1 MQIYDLHKFYRG
13 WFIGDFEPSI
23 YKTKDFEVAL
33 ITHYQDENCPEHTHK
48 IATEYNLL
56 VKGKIT
62 VNGKLVQ
69 ENQIFVVLPNESTKV
84 EFLTD
89 CKILCIKTPSV
100 IGDKY
105 EKSDIS

>member
-33 ITHYQDENCPEHTHK
+33 IEHYEGEQWPEHTHK
-48 IATEYNLL
+48 VATEYNLL
-56 VKGKIT
+56 VEGKMT
-62 VNGKLVQ
+62 VNDQLILA
-69 ENQIFVVLPNESTKV
+69 NQIFVILPGEYSKV
-84 EFLTD
+84 EFFTD

-100 IGDKY
+100 PKDKY
-105 EKSDIS
+105 CK